1 MLLVGAGININIAT
15 LVFAQALSP
24 LLISVLWAA
33 FAMVPPFLLVS
44 YAAVGGPGVIMQIL
58 CFFCGIISTGT
69 GLAAV
74 GILWAIPRYEFISRT
89 P

>member
-1 MLLVGAGININIAT
+1 MPADPCLLAC
-15 LVFAQALSP
+15 LVADRASVHCAQALSP

-44 YAAVGGPGVIMQIL
+44 YAAVGGPGVIMRIL
-58 CFFCGIISTGT
+58 CFFCGIVSTCA

-74 GILWAIPRYEFISRT
+74 GILWAIPR
-89 P
+89 